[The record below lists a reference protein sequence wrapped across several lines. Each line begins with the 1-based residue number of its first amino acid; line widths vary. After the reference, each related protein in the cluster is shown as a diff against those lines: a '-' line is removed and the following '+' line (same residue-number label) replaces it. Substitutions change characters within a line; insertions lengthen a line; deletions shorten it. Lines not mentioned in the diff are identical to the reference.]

1 MVCDG
6 VLHRFTCRFALCA
19 GNSTHEAQL
28 NHRICAHH
36 RMRADRYFLLV
47 GMNIMPDIAK
57 WSSDL
62 VSIRRDL
69 HAYPEIG
76 FEEVRT
82 SARVAEELTR
92 YGIEI
97 HRGFGGT
104 GIVGIIRGQRP
115 GRRIGLRADMDALPM
130 QEQTGLAYASRHHG
144 VFHGCGHDGHT
155 VMLLGAARYLAK
167 TRDFTGDVVL
177 IFQPAEEG
185 LGGAQRMI
193 ADGLFERFPC
203 DEIYAIHN
211 WPGAPLGRVSLTP
224 GVAMAAADSFD
235 VRIEGRGSH
244 GALPQNAIDPIVVA
258 MTIAQAFQTI
268 ISRNV
273 DPLKAAILSVTQIH
287 AGSAYNVIPET
298 AMLAGTIRTFD
309 DEVRALVGARMN
321 VLACQIAA
329 GFGARAEVDINARFS
344 VLRNAATQSDAA
356 MAIARSLVGEV
367 LAQIDPEPKSGSE
380 DFADM
385 LALVPG
391 AYLWVG
397 QGEGAPLHNPHY
409 DFNDDVIP
417 IGASL
422 LARLAEERTALTI

>member
-1 MVCDG
+1 
-6 VLHRFTCRFALCA
+6 
-19 GNSTHEAQL
+19 
-28 NHRICAHH
+28 
-36 RMRADRYFLLV
+36 
-47 GMNIMPDIAK
+47 
-57 WSSDL
+57 
-62 VSIRRDL
+62 
-69 HAYPEIG
+69 
-76 FEEVRT
+76 
-82 SARVAEELTR
+82 
-92 YGIEI
+92 
-97 HRGFGGT
+97 
-104 GIVGIIRGQRP
+104 
-115 GRRIGLRADMDALPM
+115 
-130 QEQTGLAYASRHHG
+130 
-144 VFHGCGHDGHT
+144 
-155 VMLLGAARYLAK
+155 
-167 TRDFTGDVVL
+167 
-177 IFQPAEEG
+177 
-185 LGGAQRMI
+185 MI

-321 VLACQIAA
+321 VLAYQIAA

-344 VLRNAATQSDAA
+344 VLRNAAAQSDAA